1 MFTYNDYFVGLSHD
15 NGTAHIKTTAS
26 SINAAKTVIKNAEGC
41 PDSAI
46 NAVYTFANLTG
57 RKLYTIDVLHFEALD
72 VESYKIF
79 YEIENQEDNQH
90 FIYLHRGAKM
100 PDTIESV
107 AKWFIDNADY
117 TSICSPD
124 VYTFQDNDGN
134 QVSFVGCDIMDFL
147 PSAS

>member
-57 RKLYTIDVLHFEALD
+57 RKL
-72 VESYKIF
+72 YKIF